1 MRTHTRTRTRPAAR
15 GFTLIEM
22 MIVVA
27 IVGILTAIALPAYQD
42 YTTRARVSEA
52 ILAAGPAKLAVA
64 EAAQTGGEIPAAL
77 TVQSQQSTYVQGVAY
92 ANGVITVTARALPAG
107 AAEGA
112 PTITLTGTRNDA
124 GQVTWVCGGSIKPQY
139 RPSTC
144 QPAAGS

>member
-1 MRTHTRTRTRPAAR
+1 MRTTQQHTHPAQR

-22 MIVVA
+22 MIVIA

-42 YTTRARVSEA
+42 YTTRARVSEV
-52 ILAAGPAKLAVA
+52 IIAAGPAKLAVA
-64 EAAQTGGEIPAAL
+64 EAAQTSGELPKELA
-77 TVQSQQSTYVQGVAY
+77 VQSQQSTYVEGVAY
-92 ANGVITVTARALPAG
+92 ANGVITVTARALPTG

-144 QPAAGS
+144 QTAAK